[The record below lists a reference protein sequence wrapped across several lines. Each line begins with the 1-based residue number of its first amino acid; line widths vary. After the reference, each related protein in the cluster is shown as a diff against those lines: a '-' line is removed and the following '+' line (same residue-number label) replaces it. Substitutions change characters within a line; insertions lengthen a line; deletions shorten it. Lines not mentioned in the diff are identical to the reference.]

1 MVLYTEGEEVSV
13 AVEDGDVAGVDGDEV
28 LKGIVGLRVLPS
40 RVERD
45 CAVEEGLAFLL
56 KRSALALQ
64 CEIGGIESAACKYQR
79 HQLIQRQIRIEIVL
93 QPEIMATFKA
103 S

>member
-1 MVLYTEGEEVSV
+1 MVLYAEGEKVSV

-28 LKGIVGLRVLPS
+28 LKGIVGLCVLPL

-64 CEIGGIESAACKYQR
+64 SVTGGIESVACKYQR
-79 HQLIQRQIRIEIVL
+79 CQLIQRQIRIEIVL
-93 QPEIMATFKA
+93 QPETMATFKA